1 MQPTPSDSTSLLVA
15 GLCAQWCGTCR
26 DYLPVFEQQAQR
38 FTGVARFVWV
48 DIEDHADVLGAL
60 DVEDFPTLLIAR
72 ADEVLFFGTVMPHA
86 NTLGRLVQSAADGD
100 LKPVSDPSV
109 AGLPQRVRA
118 AAR

>member
-1 MQPTPSDSTSLLVA
+1 MPTAAAPLLVA

-26 DYLPVFEQQAQR
+26 DYLPLFEQQAQR
-38 FTGVARFVWV
+38 FTSTARFVWI
-48 DIEDHADVLGAL
+48 DIEDHAEVLGAI

-72 ADEVLFFGTVMPHA
+72 GDEVLFFGTVTPHA

-100 LKPVSDPSV
+100 LKPLSDPDL

-118 AAR
+118 ATP